1 MSKEKTAAE
10 NSVKEATAKTAPA
23 KKSEPIPVSK
33 SLQRAR
39 SRAANQYIFK
49 LAGTLLGISVVV
61 ALLLGIVNSV
71 TEPIITA
78 AQEAKTQEAMAQV
91 LEAKHY
97 VRATDEEWGLGDIT
111 NLSALYAASNDDG
124 YIGYVAEVTPSGFGG
139 TISMIVGVDN
149 SGKVTGVRVTDQSET
164 ANIGS
169 KVVKDQ
175 SVLDRF
181 VGMSHENGEI
191 TVNSGSNRF
200 DGITG
205 ATVSSK
211 GVTAGVNTAL
221 AAVEQVLNDS
231 VK

>member
-1 MSKEKTAAE
+1 MSKENTAAE
-10 NSVKEATAKTAPA
+10 NTAKKPEPA
-23 KKSEPIPVSK
+23 PVSK

-39 SRAANQYIFK
+39 NKAANKYIFK

-78 AQEAKTQEAMAQV
+78 TQEAKTKEAMAQV

-97 VRATDEEWGLGDIT
+97 VRATAEEWDVGEVE
-111 NLSALYAASNDDG
+111 NLVAIYQAGNDSG
-124 YIGYVAEVTPSGFGG
+124 YVGYVAEVTASGFGG
-139 TISMIVGVDN
+139 TISMVVGVDME
-149 SGKVTGVRVTDQSET
+149 GKVTGVQVTDQTET

-175 SVLDRF
+175 TVLDRF
-181 VGMSHENGEI
+181 IGMSHDGGEI
-191 TVNSGSNRF
+191 TVNSGTNRF
-200 DGITG
+200 DGISG

-211 GVTAGVNTAL
+211 AVTSGVNTAL
-221 AAVEQVLNDS
+221 NAIGKVLES
-231 VK
+231 RAGQ

>member
-1 MSKEKTAAE
+1 MSKETTAAE
-10 NSVKEATAKTAPA
+10 NTAKKPEPA
-23 KKSEPIPVSK
+23 PVSK

-39 SRAANQYIFK
+39 SKAANKYIFK

-78 AQEAKTQEAMAQV
+78 TQEAKTKEAMAKV

-97 VRATDEEWGLGDIT
+97 VRATEEEWDIGEVE
-111 NLSALYAASNDDG
+111 NLAALYNAANDEG
-124 YIGYVAEVTPSGFGG
+124 YVGYVAEVTASGFGG
-139 TISMIVGVDN
+139 TISMVVGVDMDGN
-149 SGKVTGVRVTDQSET
+149 VTGVQVTDQTET

-169 KVVKDQ
+169 KVVTDQ

-181 VGMSHENGEI
+181 VGMSHADGVI
-191 TVNSGSNRF
+191 TTNSGTNRF
-200 DGITG
+200 DGVTG

-211 GVTAGVNTAL
+211 AVTSGVNTAL
-221 AAVEQVLNDS
+221 TAVGKVLEQQAG
-231 VK
+231 K